1 MATVKLNDCNRR
13 YYQMPD
19 LCMRCGHEP
28 VVDKSK
34 TFSRHPSWVWILLL
48 AGLLPFAIVAV
59 ILTKRMRLEVPLCQ
73 RHRFHW
79 GLRQASVLLSL
90 LGVFG
95 LAVVLAVLTNSE
107 AGRPPL
113 LPSAVWM
120 VLPVCAIGWL
130 IFALVVSLTTI
141 RAVEITDYSITLT
154 GVDQRFADAVDEYET
169 FLEAGERDRADRWN
183 EHRRR
188 RSPRDSDLYEAEDDY
203 NRQRRTRDDDRD

>member
-141 RAVEITDYSITLT
+141 RAVEI
-154 GVDQRFADAVDEYET
+154 
-169 FLEAGERDRADRWN
+169 RADRWN